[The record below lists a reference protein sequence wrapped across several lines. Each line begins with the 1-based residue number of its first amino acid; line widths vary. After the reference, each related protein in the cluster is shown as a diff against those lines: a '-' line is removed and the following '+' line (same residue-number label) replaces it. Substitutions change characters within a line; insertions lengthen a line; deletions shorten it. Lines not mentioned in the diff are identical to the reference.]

1 MGGVSALPGMNGCK
15 SETDKGGRPS
25 ALSHGCLTYISAC
38 KDKRRRFMNEKRGV
52 VYVCKKRGG
61 LGREKKKNLD
71 VIQNCKIFFHV
82 DDVRSAL
89 QNYLLKRKRA
99 SFD

>member
-1 MGGVSALPGMNGCK
+1 MKSVAL
-15 SETDKGGRPS
+15 
-25 ALSHGCLTYISAC
+25 
-38 KDKRRRFMNEKRGV
+38 FMFVKNEEGWV
-52 VYVCKKRGG
+52 
-61 LGREKKKNLD
+61 EKKNKNLD
-71 VIQNCKIFFHV
+71 VIQNCTIFFHV